1 MSRPANV
8 KSGFSLL
15 ELMVVVAI
23 IAIIALMALPSQTG
37 RLTQKKVVET
47 LDLVEAY
54 KENINVFYQNSGG
67 NFPND
72 NFDAGLPQADKIK
85 GIYLRKVEVR
95 EGALHLTLGQNL
107 PQSLHGKVISLRPVF
122 VEDTPQTPLSWVCAG
137 ARVPDGMAVS
147 GVDLTDLEIAFLPGR
162 CR

>member
-1 MSRPANV
+1 MNRPANV

-23 IAIIALMALPSQTG
+23 IAIVALMALPSQTG
-37 RLTQKKVVET
+37 RITQKKVVET
-47 LDLVEAY
+47 LDLVEGY

-72 NFDAGLPQADKIK
+72 NFDAGMPQADKIK
-85 GIYLRKVEVR
+85 GTYLRKVEVR
-95 EGALHLTLGQNL
+95 EGSLHLTLGQNL

-137 ARVPDGMAVS
+137 ARVPDGMTVS
-147 GVDLTDLEIAFLPGR
+147 GVDLTDLNIAFLPGR